1 MQELEALR
9 HENRELVELTTD
21 LEANLEKFSNLLEK
35 DFIEQS

>member
-9 HENRELVELTTD
+9 HENRELVELNSD